1 MFFAICF
8 TYLSLIL
15 NFFKFYLRTERN
27 FSLVEEINNQVGK
40 KVKLVMDAKL
50 LRITLALT

>member
-15 NFFKFYLRTERN
+15 NFFKFYLRTEKN
-27 FSLVEEINNQVGK
+27 FLLVEEINNQVGK
-40 KVKLVMDAKL
+40 KFKLVMDAKL